1 MAAGPTLEEAMG
13 ERRAPDVLR
22 PAGRVFILNLIQNEA
37 LLAARRGKKAPFFRG
52 MLPKSCH
59 HDAP

>member
-22 PAGRVFILNLIQNEA
+22 PAGRIFIRP
-37 LLAARRGKKAPFFRG
+37 ARK
-52 MLPKSCH
+52 L
-59 HDAP
+59 